1 MWGLVRSHDCPHQY
15 IHMHPCTLKREKL
28 GIFRSP
34 SSCLCV
40 LSLSDG
46 AQCLFLCLPLGS
58 VLFLYPAA
66 GSLISHQRGYTGG
79 SVRAR
84 QIAIDCVEAAS
95 PLSPSLCGL
104 TPLGDFLRFV
114 SPSNKEPQ
122 HRDKDLI
129 ILCAMKEPAQHT

>member
-15 IHMHPCTLKREKL
+15 IHMHLCTLKREKL
-28 GIFRSP
+28 GIFRPP

-79 SVRAR
+79 SVCAR
-84 QIAIDCVEAAS
+84 QIAIGCMEAAS
-95 PLSPSLCGL
+95 PLSSSLCGL
-104 TPLGDFLRFV
+104 MPTGR
-114 SPSNKEPQ
+114 
-122 HRDKDLI
+122 
-129 ILCAMKEPAQHT
+129 KEPAGDRWETFCVLFRLQTRSHNIETKT

>member
-1 MWGLVRSHDCPHQY
+1 MWGLVHSHDCPHQY

-28 GIFRSP
+28 GIFRPP

-79 SVRAR
+79 SVCAR
-84 QIAIDCVEAAS
+84 QIAIGCAEAAS
-95 PLSPSLCGL
+95 PLSSSLCAL
-104 TPLGDFLRFV
+104 TATGR
-114 SPSNKEPQ
+114 
-122 HRDKDLI
+122 
-129 ILCAMKEPAQHT
+129 KEPAGAHWEIFCVLFRLQTKSHNIETKT